1 MRRPAVNRVRDPRHS
16 GGRDAGAGAGRD
28 IAMTA
33 TLRRSGLLVLAAAA
47 AVTLAA
53 CGSDGTADPA
63 PTTGAESS
71 TTTAAPTETTT
82 ESDEPAAEGPT
93 ATETGGAATGD
104 GADDAG
110 AGTPAPNADADV
122 GAAAGPGQNSGPD
135 RSMHGPAETAF
146 LDQIDA
152 VGVSYPNEVAAIDAG
167 NVTCIFMER
176 RQPYSEVVDYIQRNL
191 RTDAGQT
198 GAVARAGID
207 HFCPEQF
214 DYAAEAEERFRTNSE

>member
-1 MRRPAVNRVRDPRHS
+1 MA
-16 GGRDAGAGAGRD
+16 
-28 IAMTA
+28 A
-33 TLRRSGLLVLAAAA
+33 TLRRSGLLVLAAAT

-82 ESDEPAAEGPT
+82 AGDEPAGDGSAG
-93 ATETGGAATGD
+93 TETGGAATGD
-104 GADDAG
+104 EGGDAG
-110 AGTPAPNADADV
+110 AGAPAPHTGAEG
-122 GAAAGPGQNSGPD
+122 GAAAGPGQEGGPD
-135 RSMHGPAETAF
+135 RSMHGPAEIAF
-146 LDQIDA
+146 LEQIDA
-152 VGVSYPNEVAAIDAG
+152 VGVPYPNETAAIDAG
-167 NVTCIFMER
+167 NVTCILMER
-176 RQPYSEVVDYIQRNL
+176 RAPYSEAVDYIQRNL